1 MNVSKKVYIC
11 SPYRG
16 RNETEIGENVG
27 RAIKYC
33 QYAVKQGVFPI
44 APHLYL
50 TRFLDDSDPAERKL
64 GLELG
69 LVMLRD
75 CSELWVFGER
85 VSEGMRGE
93 INEATKLGIKIINA
107 QI

>member
-1 MNVSKKVYIC
+1 MNISKKVYIC

-16 RNETEIGENVG
+16 RNETEIGGNVG
-27 RAIKYC
+27 NAIKYC
-33 QYAVKQGVFPI
+33 RYAVKQGVFPI

-50 TRFLDDSDPAERKL
+50 TRFLDDNNPAERTL

-69 LVMLRD
+69 LVLLRA
-75 CSELWVFGER
+75 CSEVWILGER
-85 VSEGMRGE
+85 ISEGMRGE
-93 INEATKLGIKIINA
+93 IAEAKRLGIKTINI

>member
-11 SPYRG
+11 SLYRG

-27 RAIKYC
+27 NAIKYC

-69 LVMLRD
+69 LILLRA
-75 CSELWVFGER
+75 CSEMWIYGER
-85 VSEGMRGE
+85 ISEGMRGE
-93 INEATKLGIKIINA
+93 ITEANRLGIKIINV